1 MGGRGA
7 VAGGR
12 RAEDVR
18 PGEVRVGDTGAGDR
32 RVGEL
37 LRVHSAELEREFD
50 DHDPVAFTRRL
61 AERLAAAR
69 RPAPAVRERPA
80 RPPAGARPPHAPA
93 SGSSPGVG
101 PAPGAGPGPGP
112 WPGWSSGSGGVP
124 GAGTV
129 AATVQSP
136 WAGGRAELRRDLRH
150 LCAGVAGAVK
160 PGELALDL
168 ELAEKTAFR
177 TLGCLLYGMGRTADG
192 VFWWRI
198 AAQYGDQLAVHCLA
212 VHYSA
217 EGERRDAA
225 RWAAQAQ
232 DLSAPGRLPYLAPEV
247 RPGGTAELARVL
259 SERYDGEIL
268 LTLREA
274 VADRPRADPAR
285 LGVRAVRGRG
295 VVRIR

>member
-1 MGGRGA
+1 MK
-7 VAGGR
+7 VV
-12 RAEDVR
+12 D
-18 PGEVRVGDTGAGDR
+18 
-32 RVGEL
+32 L
-37 LRVHSAELEREFD
+37 LRVHAGELAREFD
-50 DHDPVAFTRRL
+50 DHDPVDFTRRL

-93 SGSSPGVG
+93 SGPSPG
-101 PAPGAGPGPGP
+101 PAAGTGTGAGLGTGAGAGAGSGPGAGPGPGAL
-112 WPGWSSGSGGVP
+112 PGQ
-124 GAGTV
+124 TR
-129 AATVQSP
+129 

-150 LCAGVAGAVK
+150 LCAGVAGAVE

-212 VHYSA
+212 VHYTA
-217 EGERRDAA
+217 EGERCDAA
-225 RWAAQAQ
+225 HWAAQAQ
-232 DLSAPGRLPYLAPEV
+232 DLSAPGRLPELAPDV
-247 RPGGTAELARVL
+247 RPGGAAELARVL
-259 SERYDGEIL
+259 AERYDGEIL
-268 LTLREA
+268 LTVREA
-274 VADRPRADPAR
+274 VAARPGADPGR
-285 LGVRAVRGRG
+285 LAVRAVRGRG

>member
-1 MGGRGA
+1 MRVADLLHAHA
-7 VAGGR
+7 V
-12 RAEDVR
+12 
-18 PGEVRVGDTGAGDR
+18 
-32 RVGEL
+32 
-37 LRVHSAELEREFD
+37 ELEREFD

-61 AERLAAAR
+61 AERLAVVR
-69 RPAPAVRERPA
+69 RPAPAARERPA

-93 SGSSPGVG
+93 AGPSPGASVAAGSGTGAGVG
-101 PAPGAGPGPGP
+101 VGVAPGVR
-112 WPGWSSGSGGVP
+112 SGFGAAAVP
-124 GAGTV
+124 G
-129 AATVQSP
+129 QLR

-150 LCAGVAGAVK
+150 LCAGVAGAVE

-212 VHYSA
+212 VHYTA

-232 DLSAPGRLPYLAPEV
+232 DLSAPGRLPDLAPDV
-247 RPGGTAELARVL
+247 RPGGAAELARL
-259 SERYDGEIL
+259 LAERYDGEIL
-268 LTLREA
+268 LTVREA
-274 VADRPRADPAR
+274 VAARPRAHPGR
-285 LGVRAVRGRG
+285 LGVRAVRGRR

>member
-1 MGGRGA
+1 MRGGG
-7 VAGGR
+7 
-12 RAEDVR
+12 
-18 PGEVRVGDTGAGDR
+18 VRVGGV
-32 RVGEL
+32 RVVEV
-37 LRVHSAELEREFD
+37 LRAHSAELEREFD

-69 RPAPAVRERPA
+69 RPTPAVRERPA

-93 SGSSPGVG
+93 AGPNPGAGTAVGAGSGLGWGSGPGSGPGGGSGVGPGVG
-101 PAPGAGPGPGP
+101 PGV
-112 WPGWSSGSGGVP
+112 GSGPASGQP
-124 GAGTV
+124 
-129 AATVQSP
+129 P
-136 WAGGRAELRRDLRH
+136 WGGGRAELRRDLRH
-150 LCAGVAGAVK
+150 LCAGVTGAVEA
-160 PGELALDL
+160 GELALDL

-177 TLGCLLYGMGRTADG
+177 TLGCLLYGLGRAADG

-212 VHYSA
+212 VHYTA
-217 EGERRDAA
+217 EGERHDAA

-232 DLSAPGRLPYLAPEV
+232 DLSAPGRLPDLAPDV
-247 RPGGTAELARVL
+247 RPGGAAELARVL
-259 SERYDGEIL
+259 AERYDGEIL

-274 VADRPRADPAR
+274 LAARPRAEPVR

>member
-1 MGGRGA
+1 MK
-7 VAGGR
+7 
-12 RAEDVR
+12 
-18 PGEVRVGDTGAGDR
+18 VGD
-32 RVGEL
+32 L
-37 LRVHSAELEREFD
+37 LRAHSAELEREFD

-69 RPAPAVRERPA
+69 RPVPAARERPA

-93 SGSSPGVG
+93 PGASPGVG
-101 PAPGAGPGPGP
+101 PGAGAGLGPAPPSGAAGQHPG
-112 WPGWSSGSGGVP
+112 
-124 GAGTV
+124 
-129 AATVQSP
+129 
-136 WAGGRAELRRDLRH
+136 AGGRAELRRDLRH
-150 LCAGVAGAVK
+150 LCAGVAGAVT

-232 DLSAPGRLPYLAPEV
+232 DLSAPGRLPDVAPDP
-247 RPGGTAELARVL
+247 RPSGAAELARL
-259 SERYDGEIL
+259 LAERYDGEIL

-274 VADRPRADPAR
+274 VTTRPRRDPAR

-295 VVRIR
+295 VTRIR

>member
-1 MGGRGA
+1 M
-7 VAGGR
+7 
-12 RAEDVR
+12 
-18 PGEVRVGDTGAGDR
+18 RVGD
-32 RVGEL
+32 L
-37 LRVHSAELEREFD
+37 LRAHSAELEREFD

-93 SGSSPGVG
+93 SGSTGGAGLGS
-101 PAPGAGPGPGP
+101 GAGPGPGP
-112 WPGWSSGSGGVP
+112 GSGHGTGWGPAAGGGPGTSPGP
-124 GAGTV
+124 GAG
-129 AATVQSP
+129 QSP

-150 LCAGVAGAVK
+150 LCAGVAGAAK

-177 TLGCLLYGMGRTADG
+177 TLGCLLYGMGRAADG

-212 VHYSA
+212 VHYTA

-232 DLSAPGRLPYLAPEV
+232 DLSAPGRLPELAPDA
-247 RPGGTAELARVL
+247 RPGGAAELARVL
-259 SERYDGEIL
+259 AERYDGEIL
-268 LTLREA
+268 MTLREA
-274 VADRPRADPAR
+274 VAARPRRDPAR

>member
-1 MGGRGA
+1 MRGGSA
-7 VAGGR
+7 
-12 RAEDVR
+12 DV
-18 PGEVRVGDTGAGDR
+18 GETRVGD
-32 RVGEL
+32 L
-37 LRVHSAELEREFD
+37 LRAHSAELEREFG

-69 RPAPAVRERPA
+69 RPAPTVRERPA
-80 RPPAGARPPHAPA
+80 RPPAAARPPHAPA

-101 PAPGAGPGPGP
+101 LGPGAGPGPGP
-112 WPGWSSGSGGVP
+112 WPGWGSAPGGLP
-124 GAGTV
+124 GAGSLSG
-129 AATVQSP
+129 AGQSP

-150 LCAGVAGAVK
+150 LCAGVAGAVT

-212 VHYSA
+212 VHYTA

-232 DLSAPGRLPYLAPEV
+232 DLSAPGRLPDLAQEV
-247 RPGGTAELARVL
+247 RPGGAAELARVL

-274 VADRPRADPAR
+274 VAARPRPDPAR